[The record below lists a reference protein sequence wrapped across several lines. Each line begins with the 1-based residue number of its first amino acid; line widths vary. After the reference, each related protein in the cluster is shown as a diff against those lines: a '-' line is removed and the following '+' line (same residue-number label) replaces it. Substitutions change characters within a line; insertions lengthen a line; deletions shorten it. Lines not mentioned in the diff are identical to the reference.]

1 MGIATPDLM
10 PSLVYVRLI
19 ALTAGTL
26 LQLFWMVVIL
36 GYRRQRNFERVFF
49 FLCLALFCFYGGSLL
64 ALNAQIHYDETPPG
78 LQGFAITV
86 ITIGLCLVPALLMHL
101 HMEFAETR
109 GLLKDKRW
117 KAAVALVFYAASL
130 HVLILSLHMRIASG
144 RFDFVTPGNSL
155 HDGFSHI
162 FSYSLVWCSTWEF
175 RFYRSAPDRPQRRFH
190 AFLTF
195 AFLLALL
202 GIVSLHVLPI
212 LLPETARVA
221 LSVGLS
227 LIPIVPLVA
236 LIYLVWRHNFLQ
248 IGRQKNLVFAVLATF
263 LALLY
268 LSLVRRVSGWLEP
281 ELPPEASAAILLFVL
296 VIFIE
301 PMQRVLARTLQETA
315 QREMDRV
322 QRLMA
327 EIQGE
332 ARQGALQ
339 ALAGF
344 VERRVKETFEL
355 ASAKVEFLDRS
366 KVEQGSDAPAAAGD
380 LDEPQSQKPRFALI
394 EGKEPEPR
402 AFGAGVEGIL
412 RVVPHGAA
420 LSGETRAA
428 LEFLCEQLPGA
439 VDLCRLIEEKLQ
451 LERQLAERER
461 LAVLGQMAASI
472 SHNLKNPLGSIKTI
486 LQVQME
492 NPQLPATM
500 RSETKMVLDEIGRL
514 SAKLN
519 QLLQFSRPAIRG
531 GIVEATCDARA
542 IIEQVA
548 GVLRH
553 EAERRG
559 VLLET
564 CLPER
569 GVTIAAG
576 AEATSDIVSNLLV
589 NALEAALRGGH
600 VRASAAASD
609 GACLLTVED
618 DGPGIAFAAR
628 EKMLQPFFTTKAQ
641 GTGLGLAIVA
651 RRVAEV
657 RGRLDWE
664 SPVKEGRGTRFQVAL
679 PITAEVNKY

>member
-1 MGIATPDLM
+1 LDLAIANPM
-10 PSLVYVRLI
+10 SSLIYIRLI
-19 ALTAGTL
+19 GLTAGTL

-86 ITIGLCLVPALLMHL
+86 ITIGLCLVPAVLMHL

-117 KAAVALVFYAASL
+117 KTAVALVFYAASL
-130 HVLILSLHMRIASG
+130 HALILSLHMRIAGG
-144 RFDFVTPGNSL
+144 RFDFVVPGNSL
-155 HDGFSHI
+155 HHGFSHI

-175 RFYRSAPDRPQRRFH
+175 RFYRNAPDRPQRRFH
-190 AFLTF
+190 AFLIF

-202 GIVSLHVLPI
+202 GIVSLHVLP
-212 LLPETARVA
+212 LSLSEAARDG

-227 LIPIVPLVA
+227 LFPIVPLVA

-248 IGRQKNLVFAVLATF
+248 IGRQKNLLYAVLATF

-281 ELPPEASAAILLFVL
+281 EAPPEASAAILLFVL

-301 PMQRVLARTLQETA
+301 PLQRLLARTLQETA

-322 QRLMA
+322 QHLMA
-327 EIQGE
+327 EIQRE
-332 ARQGALQ
+332 ARQGDLQ

-355 ASAKVEFLDRS
+355 AGAKVALLDRP
-366 KVEQGSDAPAAAGD
+366 KVEPGRGAPVITTE
-380 LDEPQSQKPRFALI
+380 LNESPSQKTQFALI
-394 EGKEPEPR
+394 EGKEPAPR
-402 AFGAGVEGIL
+402 SFAENVEGVLSVI
-412 RVVPHGAA
+412 PHGAA

-492 NPQLPATM
+492 NPQLPDVM

-559 VLLET
+559 ILLGT
-564 CLPER
+564 HLPEG

-589 NALEAALRGGH
+589 NALEAAPRGGH
-600 VRASAAASD
+600 VSASVVASD
-609 GACLLTVED
+609 GACVLTVED
-618 DGPGIAFAAR
+618 DGPGIAAAAR

-657 RGRLDWE
+657 RGHLDWE
-664 SPVKEGRGTRFQVAL
+664 SPVKEGRGTRFRISL
-679 PITAEVNKY
+679 PILVEVKKP